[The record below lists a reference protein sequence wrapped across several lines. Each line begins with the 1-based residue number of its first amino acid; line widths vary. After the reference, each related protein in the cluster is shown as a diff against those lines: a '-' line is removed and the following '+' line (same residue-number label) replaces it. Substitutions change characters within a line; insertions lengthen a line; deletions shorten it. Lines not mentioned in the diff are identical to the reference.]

1 MPCRASECA
10 LYVLTPRFSFKPKDI
25 SSFWCFSRSLGVV
38 SGMTGGGGNVG
49 AVLTQ
54 LIFFKGSRYSK
65 ETGITLMGIMII
77 CCTLPI
83 CLIYFPQWGGMFC
96 GPSSKENATEEG
108 YYSSEWNSKE
118 KEKGSHHGSLKF
130 AENSRGERGGRVG
143 SAATAPNGTSYMH
156 A

>member
-1 MPCRASECA
+1 MFWVSGCVILFDC
-10 LYVLTPRFSFKPKDI
+10 TPFFHLKTYRDFI
-25 SSFWCFSRSLGVV
+25 LLCFFRSLGVV

-65 ETGITLMGIMII
+65 ETGITLMGIMMV

-83 CLIYFPQWGGMFC
+83 CLIYFPQWGGMLC
-96 GPSSKENATEEG
+96 GPSSKENATEEN

-118 KEKGSHHGSLKF
+118 KEKGFHHGSLKF

-143 SAATAPNGTSYMH
+143 SVASPDDKNSSMH
-156 A
+156 V